1 MTRAGLACLMA
12 LMLGTVIEGQ
22 SFNKQDEAALQR
34 LPQAF
39 SAAFNK
45 RDAHALA
52 MIMSE
57 DVDFVTVGL
66 TWLHGL
72 ADFEKYHARLI
83 ADRFNDISV
92 TVLKTHVRFMRPDIA
107 VVRYSWSVAGDRN
120 VDGSAR
126 PQRFGMT
133 TMIAEKRRD
142 AWAVTQAQN
151 VNSPTG
157 AAARTPEADDIRSP
171 IVVPRAPKE

>member
-1 MTRAGLACLMA
+1 
-12 LMLGTVIEGQ
+12 
-22 SFNKQDEAALQR
+22 
-34 LPQAF
+34 
-39 SAAFNK
+39 
-45 RDAHALA
+45 

-66 TWLHGL
+66 TWLHGR

-92 TVLKTHVRFMRPDIA
+92 TVLKTNVRFMRPDIA

-126 PQRFGMT
+126 PQRFGMM

-142 AWAVTQAQN
+142 AWTVTQAQN